1 MGYGQLMITRNYDHT
16 DAVYHKEYV
25 IDIINF
31 FEIVHT
37 AKFKLECVE
46 APQTHES
53 NLCQVN

>member
-1 MGYGQLMITRNYDHT
+1 MSYGQLMIPRNYDHT

-46 APQTHES
+46 AP
-53 NLCQVN
+53 